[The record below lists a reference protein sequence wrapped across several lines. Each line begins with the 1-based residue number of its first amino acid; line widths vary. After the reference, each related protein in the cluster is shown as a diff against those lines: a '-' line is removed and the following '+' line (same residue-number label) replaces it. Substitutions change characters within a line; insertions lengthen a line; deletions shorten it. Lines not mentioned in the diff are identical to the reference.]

1 MIALCTVLGEPLVV
15 VMTSTTAHGI
25 RLSSTTSPD
34 PVCPEGN
41 QMPVNLRHRNFL
53 KELDFTG
60 RLHTI
65 KAVMVATLGR

>member
-1 MIALCTVLGEPLVV
+1 MPFAWLGRAEKPTR
-15 VMTSTTAHGI
+15 TSA
-25 RLSSTTSPD
+25 TSPD

-41 QMPVNLRHRNFL
+41 QMPVNPRHRTFL